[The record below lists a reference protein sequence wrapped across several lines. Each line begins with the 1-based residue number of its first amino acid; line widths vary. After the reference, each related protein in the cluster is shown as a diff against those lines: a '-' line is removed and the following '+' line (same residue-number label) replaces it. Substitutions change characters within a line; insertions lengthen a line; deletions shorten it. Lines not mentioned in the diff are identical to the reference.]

1 VRVELTRDALH
12 IAYDHPVLGTGPGTF
27 QYVHPRYQDD
37 TFAFQAQLTHDD
49 YLNCLDDYGIAG
61 FALAM
66 LFVSAV
72 TLKFFRPLE
81 VDNRWQDRVIV
92 AAGFAAWCALLV
104 HSLVDFNLHI
114 PANARILFALTGL
127 ALGRF
132 RQEDELLRNW
142 STVNL
147 ARLGRWPGIALI
159 ILGLAYGA
167 FAIQNAA
174 SDALYEEAFNRA
186 EEAPSAESIAL
197 IQRALG
203 YDSHNGFALKFLGDL
218 HRYRASRQRDME
230 GRVAEGQLAIDA
242 YRKAAAENPYDD
254 TITALSG
261 RTYDVM
267 RRFPEAFFCY
277 SKAVTYEPFN
287 GEFWFRLGNHY
298 WVRGMLQK
306 AEEAFLLSQACPHG
320 GGPSFSAETQLRQLP
335 EMDGIPVPAPGTNPL
350 TSPAETPAETVP

>member
-1 VRVELTRDALH
+1 
-12 IAYDHPVLGTGPGTF
+12 
-27 QYVHPRYQDD
+27 VHPRYQDA

-81 VDNRWQDRVIV
+81 ADSRWQDRVIV

-104 HSLVDFNLHI
+104 HSFVDFNLHI
-114 PANARILFALTGL
+114 PANARMLFALTGL

-132 RQEDELLRNW
+132 RQEGEILGHW
-142 STVNL
+142 STLSL

-159 ILGLAYGA
+159 VLGLGYGA
-167 FAIQNAA
+167 WTIRDAA
-174 SDALYEEAFNRA
+174 SDVLYEEAFERA
-186 EEAPSAESIAL
+186 EEAPTSESIAL
-197 IQRALG
+197 VQRSLAL
-203 YDSHNGFALKFLGDL
+203 DARNGFALKFLGDL
-218 HRYRASRQRDME
+218 HRYRASRQQDME

-242 YRKAAAENPYDD
+242 YRQAAAENPYDD
-254 TITALSG
+254 TITALMG

-277 SKAVTYEPFN
+277 SKAVTHQPFN

-306 AEEAFLLSQACPHG
+306 AEEAFLISGACPHG
-320 GGPSFSAETQLRQLP
+320 GGPSYGAEAQLRQLP
-335 EMDGIPVPAPGTNPL
+335 EMDGIPRPAVGANPL
-350 TSPAETPAETVP
+350 TTPSETPSETVP